1 MTKMTT
7 LKALM
12 AAAAVSVVAVSAQA
26 ATVVSPTITDG
37 GLSWSF
43 GTLSG
48 DNESDT
54 AIDVATDLP
63 VFIDFF
69 VTPTTGSLAV
79 ELNNSADAPRTMA
92 AGQLLCGG
100 GCATGTY
107 TLSYAGTEIFSVVS
121 GAAQGMGEFQV
132 VGGSTESLVWSWDI
146 PTSALRGQV
155 STNLAPVPVPA
166 AGFLLLGGLGAL
178 AAVRRRQKKS

>member
-1 MTKMTT
+1 MTKMST

-12 AAAAVSVVAVSAQA
+12 AAAAMSVVAVSAQA
-26 ATVVSPTITDG
+26 ATIVSPTITDG
-37 GLSWSF
+37 GISWSF

-48 DNESDT
+48 DNVSDT

-63 VFIDFF
+63 IFIDFF
-69 VTPTTGSLAV
+69 VRPTTGSLAI
-79 ELNNSADAPRTMA
+79 EMNNSADAPATMS

-100 GCATGTY
+100 GCASGTY
-107 TLSYAGTEIFSVVS
+107 TLSYAGTEVFSVVS
-121 GAAQGMGEFQV
+121 GAAQGMGTFQV
-132 VGGSTESLVWSWDI
+132 VAGSTESLVWSWNI